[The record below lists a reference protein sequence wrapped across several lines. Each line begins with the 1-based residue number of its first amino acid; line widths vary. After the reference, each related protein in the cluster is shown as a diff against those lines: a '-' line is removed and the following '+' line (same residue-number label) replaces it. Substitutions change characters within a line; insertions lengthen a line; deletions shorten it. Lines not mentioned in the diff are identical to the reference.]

1 MKVCLLF
8 YGQSRFLDSPKSSV
22 GIREHI
28 ISKYDT
34 TIFGHT
40 WETDTFIAS
49 SWANLQ
55 PIPASNIEQKV
66 KNQYPSIR
74 LNIEPPMTFSNDIDS
89 NNLCSHFWSIERVG
103 NMVKNPE
110 QYDKIILTR
119 YDCDLKSLE
128 PIEILPDGFYVQK
141 EYVPG
146 ELHHCPLPDQL
157 IIFSPRFLDF
167 TKLYSNLQEITK
179 EPFYGAETPKLRLFE
194 KLFPGEPLQK
204 HPIELELIRNN

>member
-8 YGQSRFLDSPKSSV
+8 YGQSRFLDSPKSSA

-34 TIFGHT
+34 DTYGHT
-40 WETDTFIAS
+40 WDSDTFTAS

-55 PIPASNIEQKV
+55 PIPASDIEKKI

-74 LNIEPPMTFSNDIDS
+74 LHIEPAMTFSNDTDS
-89 NNLCSHFWSIERVG
+89 NNILSQFWSIERVG

-119 YDCDLKSLE
+119 YDVDLLNLE
-128 PIEILPDGFYVQK
+128 PIDLLPDGFYVMK
-141 EYVPG
+141 EYSLG
-146 ELHHCPLPDQL
+146 QLHHCPLPDQL

-167 TKLYSNLQEITK
+167 TKLYSNNQELTS
-179 EPFYGAETPKLRLFE
+179 EPFYGVEILKLRLFN
-194 KLFPGEPLQK
+194 KLFSGEPLQK
-204 HPIELELIRNN
+204 HPIELELIRK